1 VAELPGPSLSAA
13 ISDAVLI
20 PLMASM
26 ATLALN
32 LALWRRLF
40 CLLIL
45 ILSFDLRHPTK
56 PRLFI
61 KKLA

>member
-1 VAELPGPSLSAA
+1 
-13 ISDAVLI
+13 
-20 PLMASM
+20 MASM

-32 LALWRRLF
+32 LELWRRLF

-56 PRLFI
+56 PKLFI
-61 KKLA
+61 KNLA